1 MDVHVPYSITIGL
14 RLRGIDV
21 LTSQDDS
28 TTQLA
33 DPDMLERARVLGRAV
48 FTQDKD
54 FLRVASEWRRRS
66 QGFAGIIYA
75 HQAEVTISRCINDL
89 ELIAKVYQPE
99 DLTNRVEYLPL

>member
-1 MDVHVPYSITIGL
+1 MDVHVPYAITIGL

-33 DPDMLERARVLGRAV
+33 DPDLLERANALGRAL

-54 FLRVASEWRRRS
+54 FLRVASEWRRRG

-75 HQAEVTISRCINDL
+75 HQAEVTISWCIITWN
-89 ELIAKVYQPE
+89 
-99 DLTNRVEYLPL
+99 